1 MKVRFFS
8 LKPLLILTMMLC
20 LASCAG
26 YHFNTNNNPLIGYD
40 IRSVAVPMFVNR
52 SVIPGLAAPIT
63 KEITFALNDY
73 SGITV
78 VSGHSENTDAV
89 LLGIID
95 SADSFN
101 KVVQTT
107 QTLFTDND
115 ETIQDS
121 VGARNPFYYPVKS
134 SYEFTLQLILIKRPS
149 KEELELLT
157 TNLAQYMKVNP
168 KIVLMDTIKISGS
181 FDRFVGDTLTPNSV
195 GKTNFV
201 KNKGI
206 FEKSIDEA
214 AFNAAKTFKQ
224 VVLNAF

>member
-8 LKPLLILTMMLC
+8 PNALVILTMMLC

-52 SVIPGLAAPIT
+52 SVIPELAAPMT
-63 KEITFALNDY
+63 KEIIFALNDY

-78 VSGHSENTDAV
+78 MSGNSDKADAV

-95 SADSFN
+95 SADSYN

-107 QTLFTDND
+107 QTLFTDN
-115 ETIQDS
+115 EEKIQDS
-121 VGARNPFYYPVKS
+121 VGARNPFYYPVKT
-134 SYEFTLQLILIKRPS
+134 SYEFTLQIILIKRPS

-157 TNLAQYMKVNP
+157 TNLAQYMKINP
-168 KIVLMDTIKISGS
+168 KIVLIDTIKITGS
-181 FDRFVGDTLTPNSV
+181 FDRVVGETTNANSV

-206 FEKSIDEA
+206 FEKSLDEA
-214 AFNAAKTFKQ
+214 ALNAAKTFKQ